1 MWSVRGKG
9 IGVLQ
14 TFRPKQLKEPSC
26 HYTRKENGQEQSGE
40 TPELRGE
47 HTLGFRCLLG
57 IQAIA

>member
-9 IGVLQ
+9 IRVLQ
-14 TFRPKQLKEPSC
+14 ASRPKQLKEPSC
-26 HYTRKENGQEQSGE
+26 HYTRKEDGQEQSGE